1 MKKALLFLYS
11 TLCTLTFT
19 LSPLWG
25 QGGVD
30 SVRITHTQEA
40 GTLEKQRFIDR
51 YDYVFMTKEPTKWML
66 KLYNNDFNF
75 TEELFYR
82 ISYDN
87 LVGKLFPPLE
97 LAAEYKLSPA
107 FSVSVGAKNGS
118 RAIAYY
124 DSNIP
129 YVGSGTFGKK
139 SIVAFGELRWFYQLA
154 NRVKRNL
161 SANNFS
167 GNYIGVRFSR
177 NIHQNENEFQSARVL
192 YSNRENKWTTDYY
205 FERFS
210 KNIEVRYGVQ
220 RRFLKH
226 GLIDFGINVGV
237 TNYKSVNQKIFFKD
251 GDNTIYPNGFGFDRI
266 ESVEVTPNSNRN
278 EWYINSNFRLGLAIG
293 DFKKR
298 QKAPLCDVL
307 QCFEDESSMFK
318 ISWPSIQIGQT
329 NQSALLSLA
338 YEHKIGKSAFSV
350 NNQIN
355 YAYRA
360 NKTQSPAVNGVI
372 RTRNYWSSN
381 LALVSEVRYY
391 VRQAAR
397 IRRLNKGNN
406 LSGLYLSTPL
416 SIYLI
421 NSKDRVTDNNVSTSG
436 KYYSLFSDVGLKVGF
451 QQKLF
456 NKGYID
462 LGLSAN
468 TAIVSRPQK
477 VRSGYEWNV
486 RPTFGIGFAL

>member
-1 MKKALLFLYS
+1 MKKLLFFLYS
-11 TLCTLTFT
+11 TFCIAWATPSHSTFA
-19 LSPLWG
+19 
-25 QGGVD
+25 QID
-30 SVRITHTQEA
+30 SVRITHTQET

-51 YDYVFMTKEPTKWML
+51 YDYVFMTKEPTKWMV

-124 DSNIP
+124 DSNVP
-129 YVGSGTFGKK
+129 YVGSSTFGKK
-139 SIVAFGELRWFYQLA
+139 SIVVFGELRWFYQLA
-154 NRVKRNL
+154 GRIRQKL

-177 NIHQNENEFQSARVL
+177 NAHQDENEFQSVRVL
-192 YSNRENKWTTDYY
+192 FGNMDRKWNTDYF
-205 FERFS
+205 FERFN
-210 KNIEVRYGVQ
+210 KNVEVRYGVQ

-251 GDNTIYPNGFGFDRI
+251 GDNTIYPNSFGFDRI
-266 ESVEVTPNSNRN
+266 ESFVATENPNRN
-278 EWYINSNFRLGLAIG
+278 DWYINSNFRLGLAIG

-307 QCFEDESSMFK
+307 QCFEDESSLIK
-318 ISWPSIQIGQT
+318 LSWPSIQIAQT

-372 RTRNYWSSN
+372 RTRNYQSSN

-421 NSKDRVTDNNVSTSG
+421 NNKERITENNVLTSG
-436 KYYSLFSDVGLKVGF
+436 KYHSLFSDIGLKVGF

-462 LGLSAN
+462 LGLAAN
-468 TAIVSRPQK
+468 TAIVSTPQK
-477 VRSGYEWNV
+477 VRAGYEWNV
-486 RPTFGIGFAL
+486 RPTFCIGFAL

>member
-1 MKKALLFLYS
+1 M
-11 TLCTLTFT
+11 
-19 LSPLWG
+19 
-25 QGGVD
+25 
-30 SVRITHTQEA
+30 
-40 GTLEKQRFIDR
+40 
-51 YDYVFMTKEPTKWML
+51 
-66 KLYNNDFNF
+66 
-75 TEELFYR
+75 
-82 ISYDN
+82 
-87 LVGKLFPPLE
+87 
-97 LAAEYKLSPA
+97 
-107 FSVSVGAKNGS
+107 
-118 RAIAYY
+118 
-124 DSNIP
+124 
-129 YVGSGTFGKK
+129 
-139 SIVAFGELRWFYQLA
+139 
-154 NRVKRNL
+154 
-161 SANNFS
+161 
-167 GNYIGVRFSR
+167 
-177 NIHQNENEFQSARVL
+177 
-192 YSNRENKWTTDYY
+192 
-205 FERFS
+205 
-210 KNIEVRYGVQ
+210 
-220 RRFLKH
+220 
-226 GLIDFGINVGV
+226 
-237 TNYKSVNQKIFFKD
+237 
-251 GDNTIYPNGFGFDRI
+251 
-266 ESVEVTPNSNRN
+266 
-278 EWYINSNFRLGLAIG
+278 AIG